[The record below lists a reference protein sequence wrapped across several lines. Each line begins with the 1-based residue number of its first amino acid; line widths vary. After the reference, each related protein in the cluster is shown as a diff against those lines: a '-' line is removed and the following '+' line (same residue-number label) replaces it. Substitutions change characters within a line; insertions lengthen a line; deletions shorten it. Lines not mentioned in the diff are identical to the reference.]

1 MIIIVYQAGGD
12 YRRRMIRKYLQKLK
26 NLEEISS
33 AVFVLHIYDDEIIK
47 EIRKILN
54 YYAKR
59 YVLFVK
65 GTMFLLL
72 KYKFK
77 KRSSKNFMAVK
88 RILERSL
95 GLKVDKGVWIIPS
108 KYNSILRELLDHD
121 IVIEKYYYIE
131 PYSIRDVKELS
142 DMYFEYLL
150 KYIQD
155 LEDKVMLHE
164 LKYKTLREYV
174 TRINVL
180 QEKLLEEVIVNLLG
194 KSRVITLLKKLG
206 IFKKELLEKL

>member
-1 MIIIVYQAGGD
+1 MIVIVYQAESD
-12 YRRRMIRKYLQKLK
+12 YRRRMIRKHLQKLE
-26 NLEEISS
+26 NLEEVSS
-33 AVFVLHIYDDEIIK
+33 VVFVLRMYDNGVIK

-54 YYAKR
+54 YYAKKH
-59 YVLFVK
+59 VLFAR
-65 GTMFLLL
+65 GTMFLLF

-88 RILERSL
+88 RVLERSL
-95 GLKVDKGVWIIPS
+95 GLRVDKGVWIIPS
-108 KYNSILRELLDHD
+108 KYNSVLKELLDHD
-121 IVIEKYYYIE
+121 VVIEKYYYIE
-131 PYSIRDVKELS
+131 PYSIRDVKELG

-174 TRINVL
+174 TKINVL
-180 QEKLLEEVIVNLLG
+180 QERLLEEVIVDLLG